1 MKTKTL
7 LILLIIFIVATS
19 FGLYYWRELS
29 LEKNRQLEELNDW
42 SKNPPA
48 FDLPDERLPDAKYIS
63 SQDWKVEIY
72 NKEDNLP
79 LGFEIVAG
87 EVSCEETPLES
98 SFPERVEKKIINDKL
113 YCIRAFSEGAAGSV
127 YTEYDYATIVNNNLV
142 VISFVARYPQCPN
155 YPKPERT
162 ECEQE
167 RETFNLDL
175 VVDKVLESAQ

>member
-7 LILLIIFIVATS
+7 FILFIIFIVITS
-19 FGLYYWRELS
+19 VGLYYWRELS
-29 LEKNRQLEELNDW
+29 LEKNKQLEELNDW
-42 SKNPPA
+42 SQNPPS
-48 FDLPDERLPDAKYIS
+48 FDFPDERLPDAKYIS

-72 NKEDNLP
+72 NKEDDLP
-79 LGFEIVAG
+79 LGFKIVAG
-87 EVSCEETPLES
+87 EVDCEETLLES
-98 SFPERVEKKIINDKL
+98 SFPERVQKKIINNKL

-127 YTEYDYATIVNNNLV
+127 FTEYDYATVINDNLV

-155 YPKPERT
+155 YPDPQRL

-175 VVDKVLESAQ
+175 VVDQIIQSA